1 MSRPLFEPV
10 EAMAAGFAT
19 AWGRGLLF
27 FGAAMLGHAIGMVG
41 ANTRVGDP
49 FEIDL
54 SIKDVAW
61 VPVSLFFQV
70 VQNFL
75 HGFGGLYLVAL
86 AACFYLIYFSE
97 KPLGPTAVVLVLVQL
112 WDTFWLQRDGAST
125 PSFFHQP
132 PDFSAWGTA
141 FVITVSLMLL
151 FALLHSWRRWRKET
165 T

>member
-10 EAMAAGFAT
+10 EALAAGVAT
-19 AWGRGLLF
+19 AWGRVFLF
-27 FGAAMLGHAIGMVG
+27 FGAAMLGHAIGIVG

-54 SIKDVAW
+54 RVKEVALL
-61 VPVSLFFQV
+61 PVSLFFQV
-70 VQNFL
+70 FQNFL
-75 HGFGGLYLVAL
+75 YGFGALYLVAL
-86 AACFYLIYFSE
+86 AACFYLICFSE

-112 WDTFWLQRDGAST
+112 WDTFWLQRDWTST

-151 FALLHSWRRWRKET
+151 LALAHSWRRWRNET